1 MNPKKGLVGKE
12 TKPGSPGGAKHG
24 MGKADLA
31 KPSLGGGKAGLAKE
45 PPTKAAA
52 SRNLLSLEDVADRLR
67 VDARHVE
74 VWLKDGILKG
84 SVQGIQL
91 YELEKFRAKHH
102 RDILQA
108 QHAPPPAP
116 SKSSKSQKSQGKKPE
131 PAKGAAPA
139 IKEKSSGA
147 NPFTLVAAA
156 IKSVVSAL
164 SSRTPKPAKVAPYV
178 RPPEMDDEDDP
189 FVNAPTSHP
198 TMIQRP
204 AVSEPEPVF
213 SANAMAT
220 ANIPAAAFQAAIA
233 TGELAPPNP
242 PSQEVW
248 PSLEGNIP
256 DPKKTPSWLTTS
268 VEPPASQHDTLIMR
282 ADQIMAQMKGAP
294 PPQPPAPP
302 AANQSRE
309 LQEERQRNQQL
320 LQQLQDQRRAELEV
334 QDEIE
339 TLKQRLDLSLTS
351 EREVRSQLK
360 RSRQELQTALEE
372 LEQRPPAGG
381 ADPEAQRL
389 LQEREAQ
396 WAAEKTLLEQQRA
409 QLDQRRTLL
418 EQQIERLRTQ
428 AEEIRQHGLQ
438 WHQLA
443 TQQDQ
448 QLRNLRQQH
457 SELEQE
463 AGKALGELEKK
474 VREAEAQK
482 ARAETA
488 AEQSLARLS
497 QLEDLNKNT
506 QTGGLQQE
514 LKTREQTITQLQ
526 QANEQMLVR
535 LGTAESQQRAQ
546 MQRWEQELQAS
557 ASWVQK
563 LTEAVAARDRRI
575 QELEAQVA
583 QSATRQQNVSEE
595 ELKSQVM
602 SLRVE
607 LTSLRRNYEI
617 VSLQAKN
624 LENQLQETRRSPQV
638 PAQSQPVAPSP
649 PPGQPLAAPPGGAP
663 VLSLDLPGS
672 ALASPTSGSGE
683 EEGGFRRRLK
693 QRLGT
698 LGPSFEEDSKKRGL
712 EPPPFLELDIPEG

>member
-12 TKPGSPGGAKHG
+12 VKPGTPGGAKHG
-24 MGKADLA
+24 LGKSDLGS
-31 KPSLGGGKAGLAKE
+31 KPALGGNKPALSKE
-45 PPTKAAA
+45 NPTKGSA

-74 VWLKDGILKG
+74 VWIKDGILKG
-84 SVQGIQL
+84 SIQGIQL

-108 QHAPPPAP
+108 QHAPPPAAAKA
-116 SKSSKSQKSQGKKPE
+116 SKVHKSQGKKP
-131 PAKGAAPA
+131 AASPKDPGPV
-139 IKEKSSGA
+139 KEKAPGP
-147 NPFTLVAAA
+147 NPFSLVAAA
-156 IKSVVSAL
+156 IKSVVSATL
-164 SSRTPKPAKVAPYV
+164 GLNRAPKPAKVAPYV
-178 RPPEMDDEDDP
+178 RPAEMDDDDP
-189 FVNAPTSHP
+189 FLNAPSNHP
-198 TMIQRP
+198 TMLQRP
-204 AVSEPEPVF
+204 PAPEAEPLF
-213 SANAMAT
+213 SASAMAT
-220 ANIPAAAFQAAIA
+220 ANIPAGAFQAAVA
-233 TGELAPPNP
+233 TGELHAPAPP
-242 PSQEVW
+242 SSEVW

-256 DPKKTPSWLTTS
+256 DPGKTPAWLTTS
-268 VEPPASQHDTLIMR
+268 VEQPTAQHETLIMR
-282 ADQIMAQMKGAP
+282 ADQIMAQMKGTP
-294 PPQPPAPP
+294 PPQPPPP
-302 AANQSRE
+302 AASSNVSRE
-309 LQEERQRNQQL
+309 LQEEKQRNQQL
-320 LQQLQDQRRAELEV
+320 LLQLQDQRRAELEV
-334 QDEIE
+334 QDEVE

-381 ADPEAQRL
+381 ADPEALRA

-396 WAAEKTLLEQQRA
+396 WAHEKSVLEQQRA

-418 EQQIERLRTQ
+418 EQQIERLRAQ

-448 QLRNLRQQH
+448 QLRSLRQQH
-457 SELEQE
+457 NELEME

-482 ARAETA
+482 ARAEIA
-488 AEQSLARLS
+488 AEQSVSRLS
-497 QLEDLNKNT
+497 QLEEMTKNT
-506 QTGGLQQE
+506 ESGGLQQE
-514 LKTREQTITQLQ
+514 LKNRERTIIQLQ
-526 QANEQMLVR
+526 QAHDQAQARLTMLE
-535 LGTAESQQRAQ
+535 GQQKTQ

-563 LTEAVAARDRRI
+563 LTEAVAVRDRRI

-583 QSATRQQNVSEE
+583 QSTTRPQSVGEE

-624 LENQLQETRRSPQV
+624 LENQLLESRRAQPASPL
-638 PAQSQPVAPSP
+638 PAVAPAAAPVLSLEI
-649 PPGQPLAAPPGGAP
+649 PGTALAAPPG
-663 VLSLDLPGS
+663 
-672 ALASPTSGSGE
+672 GSGE

-712 EPPPFLELDIPEG
+712 EPPPFLELDIPES

>member
-12 TKPGSPGGAKHG
+12 VKPGSPGGAKHG
-24 MGKADLA
+24 MGKADLGS
-31 KPSLGGGKAGLAKE
+31 KPPIGSKGPLSKE
-45 PPTKAAA
+45 PPTKGAA

-74 VWLKDGILKG
+74 VWIKDGILKG

-108 QHAPPPAP
+108 QHAPPPSP
-116 SKSSKSQKSQGKKPE
+116 TKPSKSQKTPVKKP
-131 PAKGAAPA
+131 AAGKESSQP
-139 IKEKSSGA
+139 KEKTAGP
-147 NPFTLVAAA
+147 NPFSLVAAA
-156 IKSVVSAL
+156 IKSVVSATL
-164 SSRTPKPAKVAPYV
+164 GLNRTPKPKKVAPYV
-178 RPPEMDDEDDP
+178 RPAEIEDADSYLTP
-189 FVNAPTSHP
+189 STSQPTV
-198 TMIQRP
+198 MQKQP
-204 AVSEPEPVF
+204 AEAEPLF
-213 SANAMAT
+213 SASTMAT
-220 ANIPAAAFQAAIA
+220 ANIPAGAFQAALA
-233 TGELAPPNP
+233 TGELTPPAPP
-242 PSQEVW
+242 SSEIW
-248 PSLEGNIP
+248 PSLEGGSP
-256 DPKKTPSWLTTS
+256 DPNKTPSWLTTS
-268 VEPPASQHDTLIMR
+268 VEQPSSQHETLIMR
-282 ADQIMAQMKGAP
+282 ADQIMAQMKATP
-294 PPQPPAPP
+294 PPQPPPPP
-302 AANQSRE
+302 AQHSNPSLARE
-309 LQEERQRNQQL
+309 LQEEKQRNQQL
-320 LQQLQDQRRAELEV
+320 LLQLQEQRRAELET
-334 QDEIE
+334 QDEAE
-339 TLKQRLDLSLTS
+339 TLKQRLELSLTS

-360 RSRQELQTALEE
+360 RARQELQTALEE
-372 LEQRPPAGG
+372 LEQRPPASG
-381 ADPEAQRL
+381 ADPEMQRQY
-389 LQEREAQ
+389 QEREAQ
-396 WAAEKTLLEQQRA
+396 WAQEKAVLEQQKS
-409 QLDQRRTLL
+409 QLEQRRSLL

-457 SELEQE
+457 QELEQE
-463 AGKALGELEKK
+463 AGKALGELERNL
-474 VREAEAQK
+474 REAEAQR
-482 ARAETA
+482 ARAEAEA
-488 AEQSLARLS
+488 AQSQTRLA
-497 QLEDLNKNT
+497 QLEEAGRNT
-506 QTGGLQQE
+506 EAGGLQNE
-514 LKTREQTITQLQ
+514 LRNRERTISQLQ
-526 QANEQMLVR
+526 QAHDQMQSR
-535 LGTAESQQRAQ
+535 LGLLEGQQKSQ

-583 QSATRQQNVSEE
+583 QSTSRQSGVGEE

-624 LENQLQETRRSPQV
+624 LENQLLESRRVQPTPQAST
-638 PAQSQPVAPSP
+638 PLAAPVLSLEI
-649 PPGQPLAAPPGGAP
+649 PGSALAAPPGG
-663 VLSLDLPGS
+663 SS
-672 ALASPTSGSGE
+672 E

-712 EPPPFLELDIPEG
+712 EPPPFLELDIPES

>member
-1 MNPKKGLVGKE
+1 MGKSDL
-12 TKPGSPGGAKHG
+12 TKPN
-24 MGKADLA
+24 
-31 KPSLGGGKAGLAKE
+31 LGGSKPGLAKE

-102 RDILQA
+102 RDIQQA

-116 SKSSKSQKSQGKKPE
+116 PKSSKSHKSQGKKPE
-131 PAKGAAPA
+131 PARSAPA
-139 IKEKSSGA
+139 PREKTSST
-147 NPFTLVAAA
+147 NPFSLFAAA
-156 IKSVVSAL
+156 IKNVVSTL
-164 SSRTPKPAKVAPYV
+164 GFNRPPKPEKVAPYV
-178 RPPEMDDEDDP
+178 RPAEIEDDDP
-189 FVNAPTSHP
+189 FANAPTSHP
-198 TMIQRP
+198 TMIHRP
-204 AVSEPEPVF
+204 TPADPEPVF

-220 ANIPAAAFQAAIA
+220 ANIPAAAFQAAVA
-233 TGELAPPNP
+233 TGELAPPGP
-242 PSQEVW
+242 PSKEIW
-248 PSLEGNIP
+248 PSLEGTIP
-256 DPKKTPSWLTTS
+256 DPQKTPAWLTTS
-268 VEPPASQHDTLIMR
+268 VEQGQPSSQHETLIMR
-282 ADQIMAQMKGAP
+282 ADQIMSQMKATP
-294 PPQPPAPP
+294 PPQPPP
-302 AANQSRE
+302 AAPLAANNNLTRE
-309 LQEERQRNQQL
+309 LQEEKQRNQQL
-320 LQQLQDQRRAELEV
+320 LLQLQDQRRAELEA
-334 QDEIE
+334 QDELE
-339 TLKQRLDLSLTS
+339 TLKQRLELSLTS

-381 ADPEAQRL
+381 VDPEAQRL

-396 WAAEKTLLEQQRA
+396 WASEKTVLEQQRA

-457 SELEQE
+457 GELEQE

-474 VREAEAQK
+474 VREAEAAK
-482 ARAETA
+482 ARAEIA
-488 AEQSLARLS
+488 AEQSLARLA
-497 QLEDLNKNT
+497 QLEEMTKHT
-506 QTGGLQQE
+506 ETGGLQQE
-514 LKTREQTITQLQ
+514 LKTRDQTIAQLQ
-526 QANEQMLVR
+526 HAHDQMLAR
-535 LGTAESQQRAQ
+535 LGHAESQQRTQ

-583 QSATRQQNVSEE
+583 QSATRHQSVGEE

-624 LENQLQETRRSPQV
+624 LENQLQESRRAPQ
-638 PAQSQPVAPSP
+638 PPTALAAP
-649 PPGQPLAAPPGGAP
+649 PPPVQSPAPILSLEIPGSPLAAPTA
-663 VLSLDLPGS
+663 
-672 ALASPTSGSGE
+672 GSGE

-712 EPPPFLELDIPEG
+712 EPPPFLELDIPES

>member
-12 TKPGSPGGAKHG
+12 VKPGAPGGAKHG
-24 MGKADLA
+24 MGKSDLGA
-31 KPSLGGGKAGLAKE
+31 KPALAGSKPALSKE
-45 PPTKAAA
+45 PPTKGSA

-74 VWLKDGILKG
+74 AWIKDGILKG

-102 RDILQA
+102 RDIQQA
-108 QHAPPPAP
+108 QHAPPPA
-116 SKSSKSQKSQGKKPE
+116 SAKSSKPQKSQGKK
-131 PAKGAAPA
+131 ATANTKDAAPA
-139 IKEKSSGA
+139 KEKTPGP
-147 NPFTLVAAA
+147 NPFSLVAAA
-156 IKSVVSAL
+156 IKSVVSATL
-164 SSRTPKPAKVAPYV
+164 GLNRPPKPAKVAPYV
-178 RPPEMDDEDDP
+178 RPAEMEEDDP
-189 FVNAPTSHP
+189 FASAPTSHP
-198 TMIQRP
+198 TMIQRHP
-204 AVSEPEPVF
+204 AAEAEPVF
-213 SANAMAT
+213 SASAMAT
-220 ANIPAAAFQAAIA
+220 ANIPAGAFQAAVA
-233 TGELAPPNP
+233 TGELTAPPP
-242 PSQEVW
+242 PSSEVW
-248 PSLEGNIP
+248 PSLEGNLP
-256 DPKKTPSWLTTS
+256 DPAKAPSWLTTS
-268 VEPPASQHDTLIMR
+268 VEQPASQHETLIMR
-282 ADQIMAQMKGAP
+282 ADQIMAQMKGTP
-294 PPQPPAPP
+294 TTQPPAP
-302 AANQSRE
+302 AASSNATRE
-309 LQEERQRNQQL
+309 LQEEKQRNQQL
-320 LQQLQDQRRAELEV
+320 LLQLQDQRRAELEV
-334 QDEIE
+334 QDEVE

-372 LEQRPPAGG
+372 LEQRPPTGG
-381 ADPEAQRL
+381 ADPEALRA

-396 WAAEKTLLEQQRA
+396 WANEKTILEQQRA

-448 QLRNLRQQH
+448 QLRSLRQQH

-474 VREAEAQK
+474 VREAETQK

-488 AEQSLARLS
+488 AEQSISRLS
-497 QLEDLNKNT
+497 QLEELTKNT
-506 QTGGLQQE
+506 EAGGLQQE
-514 LKTREQTITQLQ
+514 LKNRERTILQLQ
-526 QANEQMLVR
+526 QTHDQMQAR
-535 LGTAESQQRAQ
+535 LTTLEGQQRTQ

-563 LTEAVAARDRRI
+563 LTEAVAVRDRRI
-575 QELEAQVA
+575 QELETQVA
-583 QSATRQQNVSEE
+583 QNTTRPQSVGEE

-624 LENQLQETRRSPQV
+624 LENQLIESRRSQ
-638 PAQSQPVAPSP
+638 PAAPLSPASPAASPVLSLEI
-649 PPGQPLAAPPGGAP
+649 PGTALAAPPG
-663 VLSLDLPGS
+663 
-672 ALASPTSGSGE
+672 GSGE

-712 EPPPFLELDIPEG
+712 EPPPFLELDIPES

>member
-12 TKPGSPGGAKHG
+12 VKPGGSSPGGAKHG
-24 MGKADLA
+24 MGKADLGA
-31 KPSLGGGKAGLAKE
+31 KPGLGGGKPALSKE
-45 PPTKAAA
+45 PPTKGSA

-74 VWLKDGILKG
+74 VWIKDGILKG
-84 SVQGIQL
+84 SIQGIQL

-102 RDILQA
+102 RDIQQA
-108 QHAPPPAP
+108 QHAPPPAAAKP
-116 SKSSKSQKSQGKKPE
+116 PKAHKSQGKKP
-131 PAKGAAPA
+131 APVKETVA
-139 IKEKSSGA
+139 KEKVPGT
-147 NPFTLVAAA
+147 NPFSLVAAA
-156 IKSVVSAL
+156 IKSVVSATL
-164 SSRTPKPAKVAPYV
+164 GLNRPPKPAKVAPYV
-178 RPPEMDDEDDP
+178 RPPEMDDDDDP
-189 FVNAPTSHP
+189 FINSPSNHP
-198 TMIQRP
+198 TMIARP
-204 AVSEPEPVF
+204 QSAEAEPLF

-220 ANIPAAAFQAAIA
+220 ANIPAGAFQIPVN
-233 TGELAPPNP
+233 TGELSP
-242 PSQEVW
+242 PSPPSAEVW
-248 PSLEGNIP
+248 PSLDGNIP
-256 DPKKTPSWLTTS
+256 DPSKTPSWLTTS
-268 VEPPASQHDTLIMR
+268 VEQPTAQHETLIMR
-282 ADQIMAQMKGAP
+282 SDQIMAQMKAAAP
-294 PPQPPAPP
+294 PPAPP
-302 AANQSRE
+302 TPLAPAVNPNVSRE
-309 LQEERQRNQQL
+309 LQEEKQRNQQL
-320 LQQLQDQRRAELEV
+320 LLQLQEQRRAELEV
-334 QDEIE
+334 QDEVE

-396 WAAEKTLLEQQRA
+396 WANEKTILEQQRA

-457 SELEQE
+457 QELEQE

-474 VREAEAQK
+474 VREAETQR

-488 AEQSLARLS
+488 AEQSQQRMA
-497 QLEDLNKNT
+497 QLEEMTRNT
-506 QTGGLQQE
+506 ETGGLQQE
-514 LKTREQTITQLQ
+514 LKNRERTILQLQ
-526 QANEQMLVR
+526 QTQEQAQAR
-535 LGTAESQQRAQ
+535 LSLLEGQQRTQ

-563 LTEAVAARDRRI
+563 LTEAVAVRDRRI

-583 QSATRQQNVSEE
+583 QSTTRHQSVGEE

-624 LENQLQETRRSPQV
+624 LENQLTESRRS
-638 PAQSQPVAPSP
+638 QPTVAPPAATSP
-649 PPGQPLAAPPGGAP
+649 SAAP
-663 VLSLDLPGS
+663 VLSLEIPGT
-672 ALASPTSGSGE
+672 ALAAPTGSGE

-712 EPPPFLELDIPEG
+712 EPPPFLELDIPES

>member
-12 TKPGSPGGAKHG
+12 SKPATPGGAKHG
-24 MGKADLA
+24 MGKADLGA
-31 KPSLGGGKAGLAKE
+31 KPVLGAGKSALSKE
-45 PPTKAAA
+45 SPTKGAA

-74 VWLKDGILKG
+74 GWLKDGILKG

-102 RDILQA
+102 RDIQQA
-108 QHAPPPAP
+108 QHAPPPATP
-116 SKSSKSQKSQGKKPE
+116 TKASKSHKSQGKKP
-131 PAKGAAPA
+131 AAVTKADLPSTPP
-139 IKEKSSGA
+139 KEKKSPA
-147 NPFTLVAAA
+147 NPFSLVAAA
-156 IKSVVSAL
+156 IKSVVSATL
-164 SSRTPKPAKVAPYV
+164 GRNKAPKPEKVAPYV
-178 RPPEMDDEDDP
+178 RPPEMDDDDP

-198 TMIQRP
+198 TMIQRAP
-204 AVSEPEPVF
+204 LAEAEPVF
-213 SANAMAT
+213 SASAMAT
-220 ANIPAAAFQAAIA
+220 ANIPTAAFQAAVA
-233 TGELAPPNP
+233 TGELKAPAPP
-242 PSQEVW
+242 SSEVW
-248 PSLEGNIP
+248 PSLEGTIP
-256 DPKKTPSWLTTS
+256 DPGKTPPWLTTS
-268 VEPPASQHDTLIMR
+268 VDQPASQHDTLIMR
-282 ADQIMAQMKGAP
+282 ADQIMAQMKAT
-294 PPQPPAPP
+294 PPAQTP
-302 AANQSRE
+302 AQQHGLAGNANPSRE
-309 LQEERQRNQQL
+309 LQEEKQRNQQL
-320 LQQLQDQRRAELEV
+320 LLQLQDQRRAELEV

-339 TLKQRLDLSLTS
+339 TLKQRLELSLTS

-381 ADPEAQRL
+381 ADPEASRL

-396 WAAEKTLLEQQRA
+396 WASEKTVLEQQRA

-448 QLRNLRQQH
+448 QLRSLRQQH
-457 SELEQE
+457 AELEQE

-474 VREAEAQK
+474 LREAEAQR
-482 ARAETA
+482 ARAEII
-488 AEQSLARLS
+488 AEQSVARLT
-497 QLEDLNKNT
+497 QLEDLTKNT
-506 QTGGLQQE
+506 EAGALQQE
-514 LKTREQTITQLQ
+514 LRNRDRTITQLQ
-526 QANEQMLVR
+526 QVHDQVQAR
-535 LGTAESQQRAQ
+535 LAMVEGQQRTQ

-563 LTEAVAARDRRI
+563 LTEAVAARDRKI
-575 QELEAQVA
+575 QELESQVA
-583 QSATRQQNVSEE
+583 QSANRHQSVGEE

-624 LENQLQETRRSPQV
+624 MENQLQESRRAQPTV
-638 PAQSQPVAPSP
+638 PLTSAT
-649 PPGQPLAAPPGGAP
+649 PGTAAAP
-663 VLSLDLPGS
+663 VLSLEIPG
-672 ALASPTSGSGE
+672 AGLAAPPASGE

-712 EPPPFLELDIPEG
+712 EPPPFLELDIPES

>member
-12 TKPGSPGGAKHG
+12 TKPGSPGGVKHG
-24 MGKADLA
+24 MGKSDLA
-31 KPSLGGGKAGLAKE
+31 KPNLSGSKPGLAKE

-102 RDILQA
+102 KDIQQA
-108 QHAPPPAP
+108 QNAPPPVSAR
-116 SKSSKSQKSQGKKPE
+116 SSKQQKSQGKKPE
-131 PAKGAAPA
+131 PVKKAPEV
-139 IKEKSSGA
+139 KEKSSGT
-147 NPFTLVAAA
+147 NPFSLVAAA
-156 IKSVVSAL
+156 IKSVVASL
-164 SSRTPKPAKVAPYV
+164 GLNRPPKPEKVAPYV
-178 RPPEMDDEDDP
+178 RPADFDDDDP
-189 FVNAPTSHP
+189 FANTPSSQP
-198 TMIQRP
+198 TMIHRP
-204 AVSEPEPVF
+204 VSAEPEPVF

-220 ANIPAAAFQAAIA
+220 ANIPAAAFQAAVA
-233 TGELAPPNP
+233 TGELSPPSP

-248 PSLEGNIP
+248 PSLEGTTP
-256 DPKKTPSWLTTS
+256 DPGKTPSWLTTS
-268 VEPPASQHDTLIMR
+268 VEQPKAAAQHETLIMR
-282 ADQIMAQMKGAP
+282 ADQIMSQMKGAP
-294 PPQPPAPP
+294 PPQPPPPP
-302 AANQSRE
+302 ASGNLSRE
-309 LQEERQRNQQL
+309 LQEEKQRNQQL
-320 LQQLQDQRRAELEV
+320 LLQLQDQRRAELET
-334 QDEIE
+334 QDELE
-339 TLKQRLDLSLTS
+339 TLKQRLELSLTS

-360 RSRQELQTALEE
+360 RARQELQTALEE

-396 WAAEKTLLEQQRA
+396 WAAEKSVLEQQRA
-409 QLDQRRTLL
+409 QLDQRRILL

-457 SELEQE
+457 TELEQE

-474 VREAEAQK
+474 VREAEAAK

-488 AEQSLARLS
+488 AEQSLARLT
-497 QLEDLNKNT
+497 QLENITKNT
-506 QTGGLQQE
+506 ETGGLQQE
-514 LKTREQTITQLQ
+514 LKTRDHTISQLQ
-526 QANEQMLVR
+526 QAHDQLLAR
-535 LGTAESQQRAQ
+535 LGTAESQQRSQ

-575 QELEAQVA
+575 QELETQVA
-583 QSATRQQNVSEE
+583 QSTTRHQSVGEE

-624 LENQLQETRRSPQV
+624 LENQLLESRRPPQN
-638 PAQSQPVAPSP
+638 PGLASPSP
-649 PPGQPLAAPPGGAP
+649 AAPPPNPILSLELPGTALAAPPG
-663 VLSLDLPGS
+663 S
-672 ALASPTSGSGE
+672 SGE

-698 LGPSFEEDSKKRGL
+698 LGPSFEEESKKRGL
-712 EPPPFLELDIPEG
+712 EPPPFLELDIPES

>member
-12 TKPGSPGGAKHG
+12 VKPGAPGGAKHG
-24 MGKADLA
+24 MGKADLGPKPNLGAA
-31 KPSLGGGKAGLAKE
+31 KPALSKE
-45 PPTKAAA
+45 PPTKGSA

-74 VWLKDGILKG
+74 VWIKDGILKG

-102 RDILQA
+102 RDIQQA
-108 QHAPPPAP
+108 QHAPPPTSAKT
-116 SKSSKSQKSQGKKPE
+116 SKAQKSQGKKPASPKE
-131 PAKGAAPA
+131 APAKEKTSAP
-139 IKEKSSGA
+139 
-147 NPFTLVAAA
+147 NPFSLVAAA
-156 IKSVVSAL
+156 IKSVVSATL
-164 SSRTPKPAKVAPYV
+164 GLNRPPKPAKVAPYV
-178 RPPEMDDEDDP
+178 RPADIDEDEDP
-189 FVNAPTSHP
+189 FLNAPANHP

-204 AVSEPEPVF
+204 QSAESEPLF

-220 ANIPAAAFQAAIA
+220 ANIPAGAFQNAVA
-233 TGELAPPNP
+233 TGELAPPPP
-242 PSQEVW
+242 PSSEVW

-256 DPKKTPSWLTTS
+256 DPSKTPSWLTTS
-268 VEPPASQHDTLIMR
+268 VEQPAPQHETLIMR
-282 ADQIMAQMKGAP
+282 ADQIMAQMKGT
-294 PPQPPAPP
+294 PQPQSSPP
-302 AANQSRE
+302 GLAANPNVARE
-309 LQEERQRNQQL
+309 LQEEKQRNQQL
-320 LQQLQDQRRAELEV
+320 LLQLQDQRRAELEV
-334 QDEIE
+334 QDELE

-396 WAAEKTLLEQQRA
+396 WANEKTVLEQQRA

-418 EQQIERLRTQ
+418 EQQIERLRAQ

-448 QLRNLRQQH
+448 QLRHLRQQH

-488 AEQSLARLS
+488 AEQSQARLL
-497 QLEDLNKNT
+497 QLEELTKNT
-506 QTGGLQQE
+506 ETGGLQQE
-514 LKTREQTITQLQ
+514 LKNRERTISQLQ
-526 QANEQMLVR
+526 QTHDQMQAR
-535 LGTAESQQRAQ
+535 LTMLEGQQRTQ

-563 LTEAVAARDRRI
+563 LTEAVAVRDRRI
-575 QELEAQVA
+575 QELETQVA
-583 QSATRQQNVSEE
+583 QTSTRHQSVGEE

-624 LENQLQETRRSPQV
+624 LENQLQESRRSQPTTPT
-638 PAQSQPVAPSP
+638 PAVAPPVASP
-649 PPGQPLAAPPGGAP
+649 VLSLEIPGTALAAPP
-663 VLSLDLPGS
+663 
-672 ALASPTSGSGE
+672 GSGE

-712 EPPPFLELDIPEG
+712 EPPPFLELDIPES

>member
-1 MNPKKGLVGKE
+1 
-12 TKPGSPGGAKHG
+12 
-24 MGKADLA
+24 MGKSDLGA
-31 KPSLGGGKAGLAKE
+31 KPSLSGNKPALSKE
-45 PPTKAAA
+45 PPTKGSA

-74 VWLKDGILKG
+74 IWIKDGILKG

-102 RDILQA
+102 RDIQQA
-108 QHAPPPAP
+108 QHAPPPGPAKA
-116 SKSSKSQKSQGKKPE
+116 SKAHKSQGKKPAASTKE
-131 PAKGAAPA
+131 PAAA
-139 IKEKSSGA
+139 KEKTPGP
-147 NPFTLVAAA
+147 NPFSLVAAA
-156 IKSVVSAL
+156 IKSVVSATL
-164 SSRTPKPAKVAPYV
+164 GLNRPPKPAKVAPYV
-178 RPPEMDDEDDP
+178 RPAESEDDDP
-189 FVNAPTSHP
+189 FLNAPTSHP
-198 TMIQRP
+198 TMVQRP
-204 AVSEPEPVF
+204 PTPEAEPLF
-213 SANAMAT
+213 SASAMVT
-220 ANIPAAAFQAAIA
+220 ANIPAGAFQAAVT
-233 TGELAPPNP
+233 TGELSPPAPP
-242 PSQEVW
+242 SSEVW
-248 PSLEGNIP
+248 PSLEGTIP
-256 DPKKTPSWLTTS
+256 DPGKTPPWLTTS
-268 VEPPASQHDTLIMR
+268 VEQPAAQHETLIMR

-294 PPQPPAPP
+294 ASQPPAPAG
-302 AANQSRE
+302 AANTNAARE
-309 LQEERQRNQQL
+309 LQEEKQRNQQL
-320 LQQLQDQRRAELEV
+320 LLQLQDQRRAELEI
-334 QDEIE
+334 QDEVE
-339 TLKQRLDLSLTS
+339 TLKQRLELSLTS

-381 ADPEAQRL
+381 ADPEALRQ
-389 LQEREAQ
+389 LQEREIQ
-396 WAAEKTLLEQQRA
+396 WASEKTVLEQQRA

-457 SELEQE
+457 AELEQE

-497 QLEDLNKNT
+497 QLEEMTKNT
-506 QTGGLQQE
+506 ETGGLQQE
-514 LKTREQTITQLQ
+514 LKNRERTIIQLQ
-526 QANEQMLVR
+526 QTHDQMQAR
-535 LGTAESQQRAQ
+535 LTMLEGQQRTQ
-546 MQRWEQELQAS
+546 VQRWEQELQAS

-563 LTEAVAARDRRI
+563 LTEAVAVRDRRI

-583 QSATRQQNVSEE
+583 QSTTRPQSVGEE

-624 LENQLQETRRSPQV
+624 LENQLQESRRTQPSTPQ
-638 PAQSQPVAPSP
+638 PAVTPAAAPVLSLEI
-649 PPGQPLAAPPGGAP
+649 PGTALAAPPG
-663 VLSLDLPGS
+663 
-672 ALASPTSGSGE
+672 GSGE

-712 EPPPFLELDIPEG
+712 EPPPFLELDIPES

>member
-12 TKPGSPGGAKHG
+12 AKSGTPGGAKHG
-24 MGKADLA
+24 LGKSDLGA
-31 KPSLGGGKAGLAKE
+31 KPVLGGSKPALSKE
-45 PPTKAAA
+45 TPTKGSA

-74 VWLKDGILKG
+74 IWIKDGILKG

-108 QHAPPPAP
+108 QHAPAPTPAKA
-116 SKSSKSQKSQGKKPE
+116 SKSHKSQGKKPVSTPKE
-131 PAKGAAPA
+131 SGPAKAKTPAP
-139 IKEKSSGA
+139 
-147 NPFTLVAAA
+147 NPFSLVAAA
-156 IKSVVSAL
+156 IKSVVSATL
-164 SSRTPKPAKVAPYV
+164 GLNRPPKPAKVAPYV
-178 RPPEMDDEDDP
+178 RPAEIDDDDP
-189 FVNAPTSHP
+189 FANAPTSHP
-198 TMIQRP
+198 TMLQRQP
-204 AVSEPEPVF
+204 TPEAEPLF
-213 SANAMAT
+213 SASAMAT
-220 ANIPAAAFQAAIA
+220 ANIPPGAFQAAIA
-233 TGELAPPNP
+233 TGELHAPAPP
-242 PSQEVW
+242 SSEVW

-256 DPKKTPSWLTTS
+256 DPSKTPSWLTTS
-268 VEPPASQHDTLIMR
+268 VEQPAAQHETLIMR
-282 ADQIMAQMKGAP
+282 ADQIMAQMKGTP
-294 PPQPPAPP
+294 PPPPAGSSSV
-302 AANQSRE
+302 ARE
-309 LQEERQRNQQL
+309 LQEEKQRNQQL
-320 LQQLQDQRRAELEV
+320 LLQLQDQRRAELEV
-334 QDEIE
+334 QDEVE
-339 TLKQRLDLSLTS
+339 TLKQRLELSLTS

-372 LEQRPPAGG
+372 MEQRPPAGG
-381 ADPEAQRL
+381 ADPEALRM

-396 WAAEKTLLEQQRA
+396 WASEKALLEQQRT

-418 EQQIERLRTQ
+418 EQQIERLRAQ

-457 SELEQE
+457 NELEIE

-482 ARAETA
+482 ARAEIA
-488 AEQSLARLS
+488 AEQSLSRLT
-497 QLEDLNKNT
+497 QLEEMTKNT
-506 QTGGLQQE
+506 ETGGLQQE
-514 LKTREQTITQLQ
+514 LKARERTIVQLQ
-526 QANEQMLVR
+526 QTHDQMQAR
-535 LGTAESQQRAQ
+535 LTMLEGQQRTQ

-563 LTEAVAARDRRI
+563 LTEAVAVRDRRI

-583 QSATRQQNVSEE
+583 QSATRPHSVGEE

-624 LENQLQETRRSPQV
+624 LENQLTESRRAQPAALQPTVGATASPV
-638 PAQSQPVAPSP
+638 LSLEI
-649 PPGQPLAAPPGGAP
+649 PGTALAAPPG
-663 VLSLDLPGS
+663 
-672 ALASPTSGSGE
+672 GSGE

-712 EPPPFLELDIPEG
+712 EPPPFLELDIPES

>member
-12 TKPGSPGGAKHG
+12 VKPGGGAPGGAKHG
-24 MGKADLA
+24 MGKSDLGA
-31 KPSLGGGKAGLAKE
+31 KPGLGGGKPALSKE
-45 PPTKAAA
+45 PPTKGSA

-74 VWLKDGILKG
+74 VWIKDGILKG
-84 SVQGIQL
+84 SIQGIQL

-102 RDILQA
+102 RDIQQA
-108 QHAPPPAP
+108 QHAPAPVVAKP
-116 SKSSKSQKSQGKKPE
+116 SKAQKSQGKKPA
-131 PAKGAAPA
+131 PAKETAAR
-139 IKEKSSGA
+139 EKA
-147 NPFTLVAAA
+147 PTLNPFSLVAAA
-156 IKSVVSAL
+156 IKSVVSATL
-164 SSRTPKPAKVAPYV
+164 GLNRPPKPAKVAPYV
-178 RPPEMDDEDDP
+178 RPPEIDDDDDP
-189 FVNAPTSHP
+189 FSNTPSNHP
-198 TMIQRP
+198 TMIARP
-204 AVSEPEPVF
+204 QSAEAEPLF

-220 ANIPAAAFQAAIA
+220 ANIPAGAFQIPAA
-233 TGELAPPNP
+233 TGELAPPSP
-242 PSQEVW
+242 PSSEVW
-248 PSLEGNIP
+248 PSLDGNIP
-256 DPKKTPSWLTTS
+256 DPSKTPSWLTTS
-268 VEPPASQHDTLIMR
+268 VEQPVAQHETLIMR
-282 ADQIMAQMKGAP
+282 SDQIMAQMKAASP
-294 PPQPPAPP
+294 PPAPP
-302 AANQSRE
+302 PPAANPNVSRE
-309 LQEERQRNQQL
+309 LQEEKQRNQQL
-320 LQQLQDQRRAELEV
+320 LLQLQDQRRAELEV
-334 QDEIE
+334 QDEVE

-360 RSRQELQTALEE
+360 RARQELQTALEE

-396 WAAEKTLLEQQRA
+396 WANEKTVLEQQRA

-457 SELEQE
+457 QELEQE

-474 VREAEAQK
+474 VREAESQR

-488 AEQSLARLS
+488 TEQSQQRLT
-497 QLEDLNKNT
+497 QLEELTRNT
-506 QTGGLQQE
+506 ETGGLQQE
-514 LKTREQTITQLQ
+514 LKNRERTISQLQ
-526 QANEQMLVR
+526 QTHEQAQAR
-535 LGTAESQQRAQ
+535 LNLLEGQQRTQ

-563 LTEAVAARDRRI
+563 LTEAVAVRDRRI
-575 QELEAQVA
+575 QELEAQQLA
-583 QSATRQQNVSEE
+583 QSATRHQGVGEE

-624 LENQLQETRRSPQV
+624 LENQLQESRRSQPTATP
-638 PAQSQPVAPSP
+638 PAAASP
-649 PPGQPLAAPPGGAP
+649 GAP
-663 VLSLDLPGS
+663 VLSLEIPGT
-672 ALASPTSGSGE
+672 ALAAPIGSGE

-712 EPPPFLELDIPEG
+712 EPPPFLELDIPES